1 MKKIFIVTGEH
12 SGDLHAAY
20 IVREIKRL
28 IPDIEIKA
36 VGGQYLQAEG
46 VELFSDQKN
55 MQTVGLG
62 FLKSIF
68 SHIDLGRRI
77 VKFLKKDFKPDL
89 VLLID
94 YGGFNIRLAKYL
106 KKSKFDVFY
115 YIAPQIWASR
125 KGRINKI
132 KKYFTKVML
141 ILPFEEEIYKKEDI
155 DAVYVGHPLISELKE
170 RLYKED
176 FIREAKIDVNKKV
189 IGIFPGSRKMEIDY
203 LLPVFLESALKIS
216 KVSQKVQFCLA
227 QSSNISDEMIQ
238 GHLEKFNKK
247 HKDNGLEIKIL
258 KHKNHSLLK
267 FSDVVMLASGT
278 VTLEAAIYKTPAVVS
293 YKGPFIVYLIYLMV
307 RYIKFLALPN
317 VIMDKEVVKEFL
329 QYDAKATLIAHEVLS
344 ILHNQDK
351 REEIL
356 KNYDIVIE
364 KLGSQNASYEAAK
377 IISSH
382 LKEKKPC

>member
-20 IVREIKRL
+20 IVRELKRL

-77 VKFLKKDFKPDL
+77 VGFLKKDFKPDL

-106 KKSKFDVFY
+106 KKNKFDVFY
-115 YIAPQIWASR
+115 YIAPQVWASR
-125 KGRINKI
+125 KGRIQKI
-132 KKYFTKVML
+132 KKYFSKVML

-155 DAVYVGHPLISELKE
+155 DAVYVGHPLVSELKE

-203 LLPVFLESALKIS
+203 LLPIFLESALKIS
-216 KVSQKVQFCLA
+216 NVSQKVQFCLA
-227 QSSNISDEMIQ
+227 QSSNIPDEMIQ
-238 GHLEKFNKK
+238 KHFEKFNKK

-317 VIMDKEVVKEFL
+317 VIADKEVVKEFL
-329 QYDAKATLIAHEVLS
+329 QYDAKPTLIAHEVLS

-356 KNYDIVIE
+356 KNYDLVIE

-377 IISSH
+377 IINTY

>member
-267 FSDVVMLASGT
+267 FSDVVMLASVT

-329 QYDAKATLIAHEVLS
+329 QYDAKATLIAHEVIS